1 MLYVCE
7 DRCGI
12 LGMHTVMLGVF
23 PIVERRE
30 REEEKTKREGKTE
43 LMKAGGGICVYLILW

>member
-1 MLYVCE
+1 
-7 DRCGI
+7 
-12 LGMHTVMLGVF
+12 MHTVMLGVF